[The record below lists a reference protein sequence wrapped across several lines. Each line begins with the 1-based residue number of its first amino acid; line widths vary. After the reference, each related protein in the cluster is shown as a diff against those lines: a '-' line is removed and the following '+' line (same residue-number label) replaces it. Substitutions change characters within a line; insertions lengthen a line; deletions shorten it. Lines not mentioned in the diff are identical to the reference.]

1 METSLWE
8 LNVSKTLL
16 LALFESS
23 KTSYLFSD
31 EAENIVKFESELLD
45 LPMHLPTLST
55 IDMAR
60 QVQHDKLIMHSAEPP
75 LYY

>member
-1 METSLWE
+1 MAINLWE
-8 LNVSKTLL
+8 SSVSSSFDVNIFWEFSNIS
-16 LALFESS
+16 LFA
-23 KTSYLFSD
+23 D
-31 EAENIVKFESELLD
+31 EAENIIKFESELLD